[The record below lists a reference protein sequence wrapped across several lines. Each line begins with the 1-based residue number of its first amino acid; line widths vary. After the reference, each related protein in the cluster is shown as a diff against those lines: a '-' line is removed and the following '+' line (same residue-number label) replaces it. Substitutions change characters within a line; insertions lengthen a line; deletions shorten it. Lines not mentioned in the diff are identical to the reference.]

1 MRSILGQTT
10 KGEEQRQRII
20 SAALHLFAERGYAG
34 TSVQR
39 IAGEVGISKQLVLYH
54 FQTKDGLKDGVLTS
68 LMARWMPIFE
78 GFVRLARGEDADIDQ
93 VLEHLIAMYEEH
105 PASARFWLRELLDNS
120 SQIRASLEE
129 ITYPRMK
136 SLVDE
141 AQVDD
146 ADQVLAALELV
157 ALSMLTVFAIYGETD
172 LYESRVVLLKKAL
185 IALF

>member
-1 MRSILGQTT
+1 MRGVLGQTT

-39 IAGEVGISKQLVLYH
+39 IADEVGISKQLVLYH
-54 FQTKDGLKDGVLTS
+54 FQTKDGLKDGVLAS
-68 LMARWMPIFE
+68 LMVKWVPIFE
-78 GFVRLARGEDADIDQ
+78 DIVRLVRGEGADIDL
-93 VLEHLIAMYEEH
+93 VLERLSAMYKEH

-120 SQIRASLEE
+120 SQVRASLEE
-129 ITYPRMK
+129 ITYPQMK

-146 ADQVLAALELV
+146 AEQVLAALELV
-157 ALSMLTVFAIYGETD
+157 ALSMLTMFAIYGETE
-172 LYESRVVLLKKAL
+172 LYESRIALLKKAL